1 MGKTIKRMQN
11 DTKERENRGS
21 LFPRVKKSMSG
32 EMSETNVKCEK
43 NAKKT
48 KIRT

>member
-1 MGKTIKRMQN
+1 MQN
-11 DTKERENRGS
+11 DTKERENGGS
-21 LFPRVKKSMSG
+21 LFCAYKKTASG
-32 EMSETNVKCEK
+32 KMDETSAKHEK